1 MNKIEYKLLNND
13 TAVILTRQPIVVYDE
28 FIISALDLPPKM
40 SISAR
45 TENISLYREL
55 INGERI
61 IPTNKLSGVLS
72 VSFVVSDDTVPLKRW
87 IGEELKIE
95 KLKDGGALI
104 CPNDL
109 NLPQVVADLRV
120 ENDELRKEYKDI
132 KDCLKKTNERVDK
145 IFEAYKFV

>member
-1 MNKIEYKLLNND
+1 MKIDYKLLSNG

-28 FIISALDLPPKM
+28 FIISALDSPPKM

-45 TENISLYREL
+45 TENISIYREL

-87 IGEELKIE
+87 IGEELKLE
-95 KLKDGGALI
+95 KLKDGGVLI

-109 NLPQVVADLRV
+109 NLPEAVAMLRA
-120 ENDELRKEYKDI
+120 ENDELRAENAEI
-132 KDCLKKTNERVDK
+132 KAQIKKTNERIDK
-145 IFEAYKFV
+145 LYDAYKFV

>member
-1 MNKIEYKLLNND
+1 MIKIDYKLLNNG

-28 FIISALDLPPKM
+28 FIISALDSPPKM

-61 IPTNKLSGVLS
+61 IPTNKLIGVLS
-72 VSFVVSDDTVPLKRW
+72 VSFVVSDDAVPLKRW
-87 IGEELKIE
+87 VGEELKIE
-95 KLKDGGALI
+95 KLKDGGVLI

-109 NLPQVVADLRV
+109 NLPQAVADLRV
-120 ENDELRKEYKDI
+120 ENDEIRKGYAEFKELI
-132 KDCLKKTNERVDK
+132 KKTNERIDK
-145 IFEAYKFV
+145 LYDAYKFI